1 MALAAGVSV
10 MEIHPYQGWH
20 RGCGNG
26 MVVGNVGMAVLSAL
40 ACLMPR
46 DKFNPYLD
54 AAIKQRDMQGIPEI
68 VKYHG
73 GWKKWKLEVFGQNH
87 TYDSREAVL
96 KAASFVLE
104 TQKTAETESY
114 KALSHEL
121 KEAGLKAARKKVDL
135 VEAIVRLRYKEKW
148 KKCLCCQEAWI
159 YTFVC
164 V

>member
-135 VEAIVRLRYKEKW
+135 
-148 KKCLCCQEAWI
+148 
-159 YTFVC
+159 
-164 V
+164 